1 MEKLVETAWHNFR
14 EESIGLG
21 VAVDIFYVSVNI
33 LGILKIN
40 WQNYLIWGG
49 VLPFKANI
57 LIVLTIF

>member
-21 VAVDIFYVSVNI
+21 VAVDIFYGSVNTAVNI

-40 WQNYLIWGG
+40 
-49 VLPFKANI
+49 
-57 LIVLTIF
+57 